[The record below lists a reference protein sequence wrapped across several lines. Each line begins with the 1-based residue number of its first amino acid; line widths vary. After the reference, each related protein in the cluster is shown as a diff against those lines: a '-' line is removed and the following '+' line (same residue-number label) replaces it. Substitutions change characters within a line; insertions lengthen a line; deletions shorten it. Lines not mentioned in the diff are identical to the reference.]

1 MDLTRRNMIRNQTM
15 QNTKSIK
22 IHTVDIHNCN
32 GVSFLKFDVAFVKVQ
47 WVHFY
52 RFNKEN

>member
-1 MDLTRRNMIRNQTM
+1 MIRNQTM